1 MEGMG
6 VTPEELFLDAM
17 AEAGNMGAG
26 HASSALSGFIGLDVL
41 ISVTDCRICPPHE
54 AMHVFD
60 DLEEVMVSVHLEAS
74 GAEKGEMLIFF
85 SFELAMLISER
96 VLSSK
101 KKESLY
107 AFDDDDREA
116 VAEAGNI
123 CASAYLNALAK
134 LLDNIMLPSPPEV
147 RIGQVS
153 ALFQHGIV
161 FPSESVILLTT
172 DIKVQGKTF
181 VGVFLYFPDASSQ
194 QAVLDKFGVGRK
206 Q

>member
-1 MEGMG
+1 MEGMEP
-6 VTPEELFLDAM
+6 TPEEIFLDAM

-26 HASSALSGFIGLDVL
+26 HASSALSGFINMDVL

-60 DLEEVMVSVHLEAS
+60 DLDEVMVSVHLEAS

-96 VLSSK
+96 VFGK
-101 KKESLY
+101 KVGSLY
-107 AFDDDDREA
+107 SFDEEEREA

-153 ALFQHGIV
+153 ALLDHGLT
-161 FPSESVILLTT
+161 FPTESVILLTT
-172 DIKVQGKTF
+172 DIQINGKSF
-181 VGVFLYFPDASSQ
+181 VGLFLYFPDGASQ
-194 QAVLDKFGVGRK
+194 QAVINKFGVPGQK
-206 Q
+206 